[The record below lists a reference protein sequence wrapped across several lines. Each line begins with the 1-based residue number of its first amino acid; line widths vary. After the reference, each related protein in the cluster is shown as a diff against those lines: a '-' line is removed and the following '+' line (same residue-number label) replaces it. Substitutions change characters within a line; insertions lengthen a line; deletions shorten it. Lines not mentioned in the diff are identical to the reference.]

1 MTTNP
6 QGRVPRLETWQ
17 PAVTVHNVFSPAE
30 CDRIIALAGETKRG
44 RLLGEEQAVKYR
56 NCDVS
61 WLEMEP
67 EEHRWIYQRALDVA
81 RQANESVFHLDII
94 GFTERFQIITY
105 KAGDHIDWHIDI
117 GPRGQSLRKI
127 SMVIQLSDPESYV
140 GGDFEFYAFYQAER
154 MPRERGS
161 VLVFPSY
168 LLHRVSEVTAGE
180 RKSVRLLGR
189 RPALPMKSITWIDGQ

>member
-1 MTTNP
+1 MATTN
-6 QGRVPRLETWQ
+6 QTQVPRLENWK
-17 PAVTVHNVFSPAE
+17 PAVTVHDVFSAAE
-30 CDRIIALAGETKRG
+30 CDQIIALASEPKRG
-44 RLLGEEQAVKYR
+44 RLLGQDQGQRYR

-81 RQANESVFHLDII
+81 RQANESLFRLDIL

-105 KAGDHIDWHIDI
+105 KTGDNIDWHIDI

-140 GGDFEFYAFYQAER
+140 GGDFEFFAFYEAER

-168 LLHRVSEVTAGE
+168 LLHRVTEITSGE
-180 RKSVRLLGR
+180 RKSVVCWVGGPHYR
-189 RPALPMKSITWIDGQ
+189 